1 MQTIAIANQKGGCGK
16 TTTAVNLSASL
27 ALKGFK
33 VLLVDL
39 DPQGHATLGVG
50 IDPSKLDESIYDILL
65 KPERP
70 LQEIVKWTEVRNLW
84 IAPANILLSGADLE
98 LVSLIGRE
106 KVLEEA
112 FSRLGDFYDFV
123 IFDCA
128 PSLSLLTVNAL
139 NYVKKVLIPI
149 QAHYYAMEGMKQLF
163 ATIDQVKRRL
173 NPDLRIL
180 GVLLTMVDLRTNIC
194 RDVVQGVR
202 DYFKDKVFNSMVRLN
217 VKLTEAPSAGK
228 PISLYDPASL
238 GAKDYDDLADEV
250 LHRELGLA
258 LPSQAVPAPAE
269 LNPPQVIEE
278 AVHHAEEK
286 EFRVS

>member
-1 MQTIAIANQKGGCGK
+1 MHTIAIANQKGGCGK

-27 ALKGFK
+27 ALKGYK

-50 IDPSKLDESIYDILL
+50 IDPCKLDESIYDILL

-106 KVLEEA
+106 KVLEDA
-112 FSRLGDFYDFV
+112 FSRLGPFYDFI

-128 PSLSLLTVNAL
+128 PSLSMLTVNAL
-139 NYVKKVLIPI
+139 NYVQKVLIPI

-163 ATIDQVKRRL
+163 STIDQVKRRL
-173 NPDLRIL
+173 NPDLKVL
-180 GVLLTMVDLRTNIC
+180 GVLLTMVDMRTNIC
-194 RDVVQGVR
+194 RDVVSGVR
-202 DYFKDKVFNSMVRLN
+202 DYFKEKVFNSMIRLN
-217 VKLTEAPSAGK
+217 VKLTESPSAGK
-228 PISLYDPASL
+228 PINIYDPYCL
-238 GAKDYDDLADEV
+238 GTKDYEDLADEV

-258 LPSQAVPAPAE
+258 LPR
-269 LNPPQVIEE
+269 LEE
-278 AVHHAEEK
+278 AVPVPAAVPQEQAEHAEEK
-286 EFRVS
+286 ELRAS